1 MMKASYLGAM
11 GYAQRY
17 NFPTTWP
24 IPPIYHDPATSVRS
38 YQEGMEECELA
49 EEMGFEW
56 VSFSEHHYS
65 GRIATGTPAVMA
77 AAVAE
82 RCKKVKIAM
91 LGHLL
96 TLNNPVRVAEEL
108 GLLDNLTNGRL
119 VIGFLRGTP
128 NEDQTYSVNPAE
140 GRGRLLEGMDLV
152 IRALTEPQPFSWEG
166 RYYQFRTVSV
176 CPRPVQQPLPP
187 VIVATRSV
195 DAVQYAAS
203 HHLGLAVS
211 YDPVDQM
218 AKVTDQYYQWCQEA
232 GWQPT
237 PDQIVYRASIL
248 LAETDR
254 QAKNRLEAL
263 KASGLGERGLDL
275 RSSVTRAVFAARDGK
290 AFDPRHRNVAA
301 GGAQGAWQTVQ
312 SRRELLTLVGG
323 PDTIVKQLKAFHDQC
338 GVGVVDLGFQ
348 QTGTDHR
355 EVMQELALFGREILP
370 RIKEF

>member
-11 GYAQRY
+11 GYAQRS
-17 NFPTTWP
+17 NFPSTWP
-24 IPPIYHDPATSVRS
+24 IPPIYHDPETSVQS
-38 YQEGMEECELA
+38 YQEGMEECQFA
-49 EEMGFEW
+49 EEMGFAW

-82 RCKKVKIAM
+82 RCKKAKIAM

-96 TLNNPVRVAEEL
+96 TLNNPIRVAEEL

-152 IRALTEPQPFSWEG
+152 IKALTEPEPFSWEG
-166 RYYQFRTVSV
+166 RYYQFRTVAV
-176 CPRPVQQPLPP
+176 WPRPVQQPLPP
-187 VIVATRSV
+187 VLVATRSA
-195 DAVQYAAS
+195 DAVRYAAS

-218 AKVTDQYYQWCQEA
+218 AKVMDQYYQWCQEA

-254 QAKNRLEAL
+254 QAEHRLEAL
-263 KASGLGERGLDL
+263 KASGLGGRGMGP
-275 RSSVTRAVFAARDGK
+275 RSLVNPGVFAARDGK
-290 AFDPRHRNVAA
+290 AFSPRNHNGAA
-301 GGAQGAWQTVQ
+301 GGTQGTRQAVQ
-312 SRRELLTLVGG
+312 SSRGLLTLVGG
-323 PDTIVKQLKAFHDQC
+323 PDTV
-338 GVGVVDLGFQ
+338 
-348 QTGTDHR
+348 
-355 EVMQELALFGREILP
+355 
-370 RIKEF
+370 

>member
-11 GYAQRY
+11 GYAQRS

-24 IPPIYHDPATSVRS
+24 IPPSYHDPATSVRS

-49 EEMGFEW
+49 EEMGFAW

-82 RCKKVKIAM
+82 RCKKAKIAM

-96 TLNNPVRVAEEL
+96 TLNNPIRVAEEL

-119 VIGFLRGTP
+119 IIGFLRGTP

-152 IRALTEPQPFSWEG
+152 IKALTEPQPFSWEG

-176 CPRPVQQPLPP
+176 WPRPVQQPLPP
-187 VIVATRSV
+187 MVVATRS
-195 DAVQYAAS
+195 DDMLQYAAE
-203 HHLGLAVS
+203 HKLGLAVS
-211 YDPVDQM
+211 FVPVDQM
-218 AKVTDQYYQWCQEA
+218 AKVAEKYYAWCDEA

-237 PDQIVYRASIL
+237 PDQIVYRGNIY
-248 LAETDR
+248 LAETDK
-254 QAKNRLEAL
+254 QAEAWFEGVKRAGPVPGGIAMRPAVS
-263 KASGLGERGLDL
+263 KAIQAARAGEAFDLRNILAGSVQGDVAGAARGLN
-275 RSSVTRAVFAARDGK
+275 FM
-290 AFDPRHRNVAA
+290 
-301 GGAQGAWQTVQ
+301 
-312 SRRELLTLVGG
+312 GG
-323 PDTIVKQLKAFHDQC
+323 PDTVAKQLKAFHDQC
-338 GVGVVDLGFQ
+338 GVGVVDLFFQ
-348 QTGTDHR
+348 QPTVSHK
-355 EVMQELALFGREILP
+355 EVMQEIELFGKEVLP
-370 RIKEF
+370 QIKGV

>member
-1 MMKASYLGAM
+1 MKASYLGAM

-38 YQEGMEECELA
+38 YQEGMEECEIA

-65 GRIATGTPAVMA
+65 GRIATGTPAIVA

-82 RCKKVKIAM
+82 RCKKAKIAL
-91 LGHLL
+91 LGQLL
-96 TLNNPVRVAEEL
+96 QHHNPIRAAEEI
-108 GLLDNLTNGRL
+108 GMLDNLTGGR
-119 VIGFLRGTP
+119 VIMAFLRGIP
-128 NEDQTYSVNPAE
+128 SEDLPYGMNPAE
-140 GRGRLLEGMDLV
+140 GRARLFEGMDLLLK
-152 IRALTEPQPFSWEG
+152 ALTEPQPFSWEG

-176 CPRPVQQPLPP
+176 CPRPVQQPRPP
-187 VIVATRSV
+187 VIVATRSD
-195 DAVQYAAS
+195 DAVQYAAA
-203 HHLGLAVS
+203 HRLGLAVS

-218 AKVTDQYYQWCQEA
+218 AKVAAKYSAWCAEA

-237 PDQIVYRASIL
+237 PGQIVYRASIL

-254 QAKNRLEAL
+254 QAAHRLEVL
-263 KASGLGERGLDL
+263 KASGLGERGMDL

-290 AFDPRHRNVAA
+290 QFDPRHHSIAA
-301 GGAQGAWQTVQ
+301 DGAQGARQAVQ
-312 SRRELLTLVGG
+312 SGRSLLTLVGG

-355 EVMQELALFGREILP
+355 EVMQEIELFGREVLP